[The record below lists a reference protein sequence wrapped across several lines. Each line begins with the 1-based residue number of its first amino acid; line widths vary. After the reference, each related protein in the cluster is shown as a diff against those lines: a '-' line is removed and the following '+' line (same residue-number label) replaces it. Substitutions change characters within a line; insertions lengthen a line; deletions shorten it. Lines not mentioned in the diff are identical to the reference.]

1 MSFIYPTQLCPYQ
14 THPFDTLICT
24 SPIGPIPSSW
34 MHSSSV
40 LPSLS
45 LTPIITPSPQQKM
58 LQENNDPNQWPE
70 YIYIYIYILVVNL
83 CDVWESC
90 LVITY
95 DSAK

>member
-45 LTPIITPSPQQKM
+45 LTPKM

-70 YIYIYIYILVVNL
+70 YIYIYIYTLVVNL

-90 LVITY
+90 SVITY